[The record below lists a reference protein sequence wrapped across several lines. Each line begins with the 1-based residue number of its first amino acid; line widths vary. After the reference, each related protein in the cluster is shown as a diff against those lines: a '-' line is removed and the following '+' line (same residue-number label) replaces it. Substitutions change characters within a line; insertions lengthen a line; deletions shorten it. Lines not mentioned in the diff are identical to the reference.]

1 MKPIDLRKLLKA
13 KAHRE
18 YFQIKSNGRHYY
30 CSVWTF
36 FPYLPNHKVD
46 LVRPPEP
53 LHINNTTV
61 FYNKD
66 SWLILRKGKMYY
78 ASYYDEQ
85 FWYFTGASVTGKA
98 FTPPEWFKKI
108 LSVIKL

>member
-13 KAHRE
+13 RDHWE
-18 YFQIKSNGRHYY
+18 YFQIEFNSKHYY

-36 FPYLPNHKVD
+36 FPYLPNHKAV

-78 ASYYDEQ
+78 VSYYDGQ
-85 FWYFTGASVTGKA
+85 FWYFTGPSVTAKE
-98 FTPPEWFKKI
+98 FTPPEWFKRI
-108 LSVIKL
+108 LSACML